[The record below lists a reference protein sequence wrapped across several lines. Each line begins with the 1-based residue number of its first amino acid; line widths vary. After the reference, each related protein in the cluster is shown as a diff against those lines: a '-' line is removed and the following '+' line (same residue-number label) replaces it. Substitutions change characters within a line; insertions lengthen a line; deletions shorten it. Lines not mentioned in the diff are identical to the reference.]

1 MLVPTL
7 LLSLSGAL
15 AGPLGPGVPVRQV
28 VAPPQVVAAQSLR
41 VTPLSGTGGAG
52 VAEEVAAGLADAE
65 RELGLGTVGDVAS
78 GALKAGAK
86 IGGDMLA
93 AKLGGGFAGKLVG
106 GLAEGTANVAADA
119 IESDKLQL
127 DDGLTTTPFA
137 VVKKG
142 GDAALTGSVAVA
154 PSTESYTKKVQATDS
169 DGHPLTDSDGN
180 AIMREVACQRRSVT
194 ATVSWA
200 VEKAGAALASGESP
214 RTVSDSHCAGDDG
227 ELASTQSLTSAAVRG
242 HGAVIV
248 AQIAPAWR
256 VSRVNLQRSP
266 DLRLP
271 LGQVRQG
278 DHGGALCVLHHVSG
292 LLPDDPDA
300 PTNEAAVLEALGH
313 YDAALA
319 TYDLAL
325 SRGGGRVATQ
335 GRERAAAR
343 KTEVESMV
351 AAYGLDW
358 KIGAPPL
365 DACPAMPDGRPTVVK
380 KKRSDRTDSPEGA
393 VLDTLEKGERVFI
406 MEERDGLSRVQLL
419 DGSEGWVTTKD
430 LK

>member
-1 MLVPTL
+1 MLISAL
-7 LLSLSGAL
+7 LLSFSGAL
-15 AGPLGPGVPVRQV
+15 AGPLGPGIPVRQV
-28 VAPPQVVAAQSLR
+28 VAPPQVVATQSIR
-41 VTPLSGTGGAG
+41 VTPLSGPGGAG
-52 VAEEVAAGLADAE
+52 VAAEVAAQLTDAE
-65 RELGLGTVGDVAS
+65 REVGMGTVGDVAS
-78 GALKAGAK
+78 SALKAGAK

-106 GLAEGTANVAADA
+106 GLAEGTANVAAGA

-127 DDGLTTTPFA
+127 DDGLTTTPFR
-137 VVKKG
+137 VVQKG

-169 DGHPLTDSDGN
+169 DGQPLTDSDGK
-180 AIMREVACQRRSVT
+180 AIMREVSCQRRSVT

-200 VEKAGAALASGESP
+200 VEQGGAALASGESP
-214 RTVSDSHCAGDDG
+214 RTMSDSHCAGDDG
-227 ELASTQSLTSAAVRG
+227 ALASTQSLTDAAVVG

-248 AQIAPAWR
+248 AQIGPAWR
-256 VSRVNLQRSP
+256 VSRIDLQRSS

-271 LGQVRQG
+271 LGQIRQG
-278 DHGGALCVLHHVSG
+278 DHAGALCMLHHVSD
-292 LLPDDPDA
+292 LLPDDADA

-343 KTEVESMV
+343 KSEVEGMV

-358 KIGAPPL
+358 KIGPPPL
-365 DACPAMPDGRPTVVK
+365 DACPDLPDGRPALVK
-380 KKRSDRTDSPEGA
+380 KKQSDRTDAPAGA
-393 VLDTLEKGERVFI
+393 VLDTLERGDRVFI
-406 MEERDGLSRVQLL
+406 MEEQDGLSRVQLL
-419 DGSEGWVTTKD
+419 DGSEGWVSTKD